1 MQRPPFETIALVL
14 QGGGALGA
22 YQAGVYEGL
31 HEAGIEP
38 DWAAGI
44 SIGAINAALIA
55 GNPRQRRVERLREFW
70 QTVTA
75 PPLLPATAPWW
86 ADAMERGGAPMRTAL
101 GWFEATRAL
110 FEGQRGFFVPRV
122 PSPAFVPEAPLAA
135 LGHYDTSPLK
145 GTLEALVDFDRIN
158 DPRAT
163 MRLTLAAV
171 HVGSGND
178 ELFDSR
184 RGRWA
189 GRIGP
194 AHVMASGALP
204 PGFAAVEIDCEPYWD
219 GGLVSNTP
227 LATVVEDLP
236 RRDTL
241 AFQVDLWSARG
252 PLPRNL
258 LDVEER
264 AKDIRFSSRTR
275 AVTQQLE
282 RERHL
287 RRVLREV
294 LDRMPAPLRR
304 GDDWCRQAQ
313 ELASDKRFNVVH
325 LIYQEKAWDS
335 HHKDYEFSAVSMRD
349 HWASGLAD
357 IRRTLAHPDWLA
369 PPPPQRSSV
378 THDVHRGAGVSDAAA
393 APRGD
398 ARTMA
403 PDATARAPKARRR
416 RNEP

>member
-1 MQRPPFETIALVL
+1 MKRPPFETIALVL

-31 HEAGIEP
+31 HEAGVEP

-55 GNPRQRRVERLREFW
+55 GNPRERRIERLHAFW
-70 QTVTA
+70 DTVTA
-75 PPLLPATAPWW
+75 PALLPATPTWW
-86 ADAMERGGAPMRTAL
+86 SDWVEGTLPAARTAV
-101 GWFEATRAL
+101 GYVEATRAL
-110 FEGQRGFFVPRV
+110 LEGQRGFFVPRW
-122 PSPAFVPEAPLAA
+122 PSPAFATEAPLAT
-135 LGHYDTSPLK
+135 LSHYDTAPLR
-145 GTLEALVDFDRIN
+145 GTLERLVDFERIN
-158 DPRAT
+158 HPRNP

-171 HVGSGND
+171 HVGNGND
-178 ELFDSR
+178 ELFDSTK
-184 RGRWA
+184 GRWA

-194 AHVMASGALP
+194 EHVMASGALP
-204 PGFAAVEIDCEPYWD
+204 PGFAAVEIDGEAYWD

-241 AFQVDLWSARG
+241 AFQVDLWSAKG

-264 AKDIRFSSRTR
+264 GKDIRFSSRTR
-275 AVTQQLE
+275 AVTSMLE

-294 LDRMPAPLRR
+294 LERVPASARR
-304 GDDWCRQAQ
+304 GDAWCREA
-313 ELASDKRFNVVH
+313 EALASDKRFAVVH
-325 LIYQEKAWDS
+325 LIYQEKAWDL
-335 HHKDYEFSAVSMRD
+335 HHKDYEFSAASMRD

-357 IRRTLAHPDWLA
+357 IRASLARPDWLA
-369 PPPPQRSSV
+369 PPPPERSSV
-378 THDVHRGAGVSDAAA
+378 THDLHRPGERAVAG
-393 APRGD
+393 
-398 ARTMA
+398 RTM
-403 PDATARAPKARRR
+403 TAIKRSRRSI
-416 RNEP
+416 P